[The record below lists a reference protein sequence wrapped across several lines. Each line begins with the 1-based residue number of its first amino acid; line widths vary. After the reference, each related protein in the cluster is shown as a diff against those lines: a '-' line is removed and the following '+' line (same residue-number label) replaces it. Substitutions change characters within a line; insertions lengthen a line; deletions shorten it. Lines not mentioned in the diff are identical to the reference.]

1 MNRNS
6 STSQVRSCLYQFQ
19 NIPPDFRAYERMVL
33 WRKGPVNDKG
43 KFAKIPLNPQSLQ
56 ASNPHNP
63 ANWLSFDSAVNA
75 YEQGRCNGIGL
86 ALTGQPDAQG
96 RYLTCIDLDADVTS
110 EQAEAL
116 YYQLGKPWAE
126 RSPSGNGF
134 HFWMWSRVPLKSGN
148 AGNGREL
155 YQSRQFVTLTG
166 VDATGQ
172 LVDATEALEELHKDW
187 FGFVVRSPSSIG
199 IEGVKRDHV
208 RPVDAT
214 MRSLAGMPTE
224 TSEAISRVKE
234 LLAAVDPDTSYEQWR
249 NVVWSVLSTGWDC
262 AEELAREWSE
272 GCHDRYDLDAFNRV
286 VNSFDPDRGI
296 GLGTLIYHAEKAG
309 LPATTSAQS
318 LSALIGAPNGSSLAS
333 SHKDVRNGQAYATQ
347 WRGKLVYV
355 TNRKAWL
362 RWDEGRWQLC
372 EKGEEVSAAKAVAGR
387 LVSEAQA
394 ELQTNPALGKQLMQH
409 AVDTHNAH
417 RLEAMIKLA
426 KDEGGMSVT
435 EAELDSNPTLLG
447 VANGVVNLRTGALM
461 PNSPELYIT
470 MHCNADYH
478 PAKVIDCPRWLQFL
492 DEVFIGA
499 TSTIEAVQ
507 RLLGYTLTGLS
518 IEEVLVVAH
527 GFGANGKSV
536 FGNVVHHIMGGYS
549 SVAASSLLVARG
561 ANDTGP
567 RDDLAALVGARH
579 VSINELQAGDK
590 LDERTVKVLAG
601 REPISARR
609 LYGNSFT
616 FMPTFT
622 PWLRTNHKPIIQGT
636 DDGIWRRLV
645 LLPFQRQFSEGE
657 KDPWLEQ
664 KLLAERDGILAWMI
678 EGAIRYLKD
687 GLNPS
692 VAMRA
697 ELSTYRND
705 SDLLAVFLEECTE
718 AAQGNKVKQQD
729 LYTAWKG
736 WCTDNG
742 ISYGAKASFT
752 RRLSEKGYPEQKS
765 NGTRSYAGLK
775 LRAIIFLANPQP

>member
-1 MNRNS
+1 M
-6 STSQVRSCLYQFQ
+6 
-19 NIPPDFRAYERMVL
+19 
-33 WRKGPVNDKG
+33 
-43 KFAKIPLNPQSLQ
+43 
-56 ASNPHNP
+56 
-63 ANWLSFDSAVNA
+63 
-75 YEQGRCNGIGL
+75 
-86 ALTGQPDAQG
+86 
-96 RYLTCIDLDADVTS
+96 
-110 EQAEAL
+110 
-116 YYQLGKPWAE
+116 
-126 RSPSGNGF
+126 
-134 HFWMWSRVPLKSGN
+134 
-148 AGNGREL
+148 
-155 YQSRQFVTLTG
+155 
-166 VDATGQ
+166 
-172 LVDATEALEELHKDW
+172 
-187 FGFVVRSPSSIG
+187 
-199 IEGVKRDHV
+199 
-208 RPVDAT
+208 
-214 MRSLAGMPTE
+214 
-224 TSEAISRVKE
+224 
-234 LLAAVDPDTSYEQWR
+234 
-249 NVVWSVLSTGWDC
+249 
-262 AEELAREWSE
+262 
-272 GCHDRYDLDAFNRV
+272 
-286 VNSFDPDRGI
+286 
-296 GLGTLIYHAEKAG
+296 
-309 LPATTSAQS
+309 
-318 LSALIGAPNGSSLAS
+318 
-333 SHKDVRNGQAYATQ
+333 
-347 WRGKLVYV
+347 
-355 TNRKAWL
+355 
-362 RWDEGRWQLC
+362 
-372 EKGEEVSAAKAVAGR
+372 
-387 LVSEAQA
+387 
-394 ELQTNPALGKQLMQH
+394 
-409 AVDTHNAH
+409 
-417 RLEAMIKLA
+417 
-426 KDEGGMSVT
+426 
-435 EAELDSNPTLLG
+435 
-447 VANGVVNLRTGALM
+447 
-461 PNSPELYIT
+461 
-470 MHCNADYH
+470 
-478 PAKVIDCPRWLQFL
+478 L

-678 EGAIRYLKD
+678 EGAVRYLKD

-775 LRAIIFLANPQP
+775 LRTIIFLANPQP